1 MKFITASKMHIV
13 HLTTVHPPFDTR
25 IFHKQAKTLVEAGY
39 DVTLIAQHDR
49 GEVVD
54 GVKII
59 ALPKP
64 KNRFARIL
72 GLTWQAFRLALQQKA
87 DVYHFHDPELIP
99 VGLALKALTQA
110 RVIYDVHEDYSL
122 QILSKEWLPR
132 PLRPILARI
141 VAGLEGVAT
150 QVFDGV
156 VTATLGIARRFPAE
170 KTVMVQNF
178 PLLSEFADRPPVP
191 YTRRPPWVVYVGG
204 LSVIR
209 GVFEMVKAMSYLP
222 AHLEAQ
228 LVLAGVFMSPELQ
241 DEVSTLRGWE
251 KVRFLGWQTWPQV
264 TTLLNK
270 ARAGLVVLHPRP
282 NYLDAYPVKM
292 FEYMA
297 AGVPVVASD
306 FPLWRQIIEET
317 GSGLI
322 VDPLDPQAIAETIA
336 WLLEHPQEAAAMGER
351 GRHAVLV
358 RYNWKQEAAK
368 LLFLYRRLLA

>member
-228 LVLAGVFMSPELQ
+228 LVLAGVFMSSELQ
-241 DEVSTLRGWE
+241 DEVSTLRGWA

-358 RYNWKQEAAK
+358 RYNWKQEAEK